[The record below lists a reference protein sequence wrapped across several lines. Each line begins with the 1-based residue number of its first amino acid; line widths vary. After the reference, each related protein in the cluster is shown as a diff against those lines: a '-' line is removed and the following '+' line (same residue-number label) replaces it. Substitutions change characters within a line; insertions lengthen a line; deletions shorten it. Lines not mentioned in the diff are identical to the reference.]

1 MQQVILNI
9 DIGERLSGIA
19 QNEGKNIEDVILNE
33 MMNRFKEE
41 EDMSLQSAEIVIPN
55 VRLNMDQLL
64 SVIRQLDEPSRVQV
78 AKVLTETEMN
88 SKMGNLI
95 ERLSKKKPV
104 GEISDMDIETEIRRV
119 RHAEN
124 RD

>member
-19 QNEGKNIEDVILNE
+19 QDEGKNIEDVILNE

-64 SVIRQLDEPSRVQV
+64 SVIRQPSRVQV